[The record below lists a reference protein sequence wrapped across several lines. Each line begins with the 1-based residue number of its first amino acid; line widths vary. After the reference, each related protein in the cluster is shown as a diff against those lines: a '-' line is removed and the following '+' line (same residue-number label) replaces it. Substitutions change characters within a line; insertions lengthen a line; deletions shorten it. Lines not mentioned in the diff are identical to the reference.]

1 MRGKKDIGSTFLQV
15 VARYARR
22 LQRRKSKLMLV
33 GIAPSVLD
41 QMERTG
47 ILRTIGRENIFMATE
62 VVGQALL
69 QAVDAAEAWIAAQ
82 PSDQ

>member
-47 ILRTIGRENIFMATE
+47 ILRIIGRENIFMATE